1 MPAIKLE
8 PRVKQGLFQRVASML
23 EMMPL
28 LPDDMSDEEVEG
40 LTFLL
45 PRDVVNTMEALLVPR
60 ARRASIAFVKMLAK
74 WLEEARRAKE
84 EGRKVILVP
93 FNFIPELVHA
103 FKGAFPLTSEILT
116 TLGVAALEGQGERY
130 WDYAMGLGIPDH
142 ICSSST
148 IELGSMLAGE
158 DFKADAIISSGPGGC
173 DANAKIHEFVAHYL
187 DIPQF
192 ILEKPVDD
200 SPRGK
205 EQYRKYLYQLVEEL
219 EEFIG
224 EELDED
230 RLREV
235 VENCNRAT
243 ELYLELWEM
252 RKQVPCPVPNLFSF
266 LSYGVR
272 FTMWGRPE
280 GVECLQTMV
289 DVSRERLEAGAY
301 PAEKEVARCGWLYTG
316 YYFDFIRLHNW
327 MEEKGYSYLCDMLNL
342 CFPQPIS
349 TESKESMLDGLA
361 GAASNMPM
369 TRQMG
374 GDSMSLSWLDDA
386 IYIVK
391 DLNANCAI
399 FSGHHACKQSWS
411 VVSIIRSELM
421 KRAEVP
427 VLCLQGD
434 SWSRTITPVG
444 VLQRELDQFVKNV
457 VTKKKKRG
465 RPRKGR
471 VRYQDG

>member
-1 MPAIKLE
+1 MPVAALE
-8 PRVKQGLFQRVASML
+8 PSVKQGLFQRVTSVF
-23 EMMPL
+23 EVIDR
-28 LPDDMSDEEVEG
+28 LPDELSDEEVEG
-40 LTFLL
+40 LTLLL
-45 PRDVVNTMEALLVPR
+45 PRDVANTLHALFIPR
-60 ARRASIAFVKMLAK
+60 ARPASISFAKMLGR
-74 WLEEARRAKE
+74 WLSEARRAKE

-103 FKGAFPLTSEILT
+103 FGGAFPLTSEILT
-116 TLGVAALEGQGERY
+116 TLGVALLEGQGERY

-187 DIPQF
+187 GIPQF

-200 SPRGK
+200 SPRGT
-205 EQYRKYLYQLVEEL
+205 EQYRKYVYRLVEEL

-252 RKQVPCPVPNLFSF
+252 RKNIPCPVPNLFSF
-266 LSYGVR
+266 FSYGCR

-280 GVECLQTMV
+280 AVQCMQAMV

-301 PAEKEVARCGWLYTG
+301 PAQKEIARCGWLYTG
-316 YYFDFIRLHNW
+316 YYFDFMGLHNW
-327 MEEKGYSYLCDMLNL
+327 MEEQGYSYLCDMLNL

-349 TESKESMLDGLA
+349 TESKESMLEGLA
-361 GAASNMPM
+361 LAAANMPM

-374 GDSMSLSWLDDA
+374 GDSMSMTWLDDA
-386 IYIVK
+386 IYTVK

-421 KRAEVP
+421 KQAGVP

-457 VTKKKKRG
+457 VVKKKKRG
-465 RPRKGR
+465 RSRKGR
-471 VRYQDG
+471 AREEG

>member
-1 MPAIKLE
+1 MSVAALE
-8 PRVKQGLFQRVASML
+8 PSVKQGLFQRVTSVF
-23 EMMPL
+23 EVIDQ
-28 LPDDMSDEEVEG
+28 LPDELSDEDVEG
-40 LTFLL
+40 LTLLL
-45 PRDVVNTMEALLVPR
+45 PRDVVNTLNALFIPR
-60 ARRASIAFVKMLAK
+60 ARPASISFAKMLGQ
-74 WLEEARRAKE
+74 WLGEARRAKE

-103 FKGAFPLTSEILT
+103 FEGAFPLTSEILT
-116 TLGVAALEGQGERY
+116 TLGVALLEGQGERY

-187 DIPQF
+187 GIPQF

-200 SPRGK
+200 SPRGR
-205 EQYRKYLYQLVEEL
+205 EQYRKYVYRLVEEL

-252 RKQVPCPVPNLFSF
+252 RKNIPCPVPNLFSF
-266 LSYGVR
+266 FSYGCR

-280 GVECLQTMV
+280 AVECLQMMV
-289 DVSRERLEAGAY
+289 DVSRERLKAGAY
-301 PAEKEVARCGWLYTG
+301 PADREVARCGWLYTG
-316 YYFDFIRLHNW
+316 YYFDFFQLHNW

-361 GAASNMPM
+361 MAAANMPM

-386 IYIVK
+386 IYTVK

-465 RPRKGR
+465 RPRKER
-471 VRYQDG
+471 AREDG